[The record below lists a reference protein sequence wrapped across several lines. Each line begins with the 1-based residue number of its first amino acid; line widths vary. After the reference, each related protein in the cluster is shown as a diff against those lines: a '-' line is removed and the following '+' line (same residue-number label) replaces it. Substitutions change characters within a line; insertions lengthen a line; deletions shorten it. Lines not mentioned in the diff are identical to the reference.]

1 MDDADEE
8 SHMSKLE
15 KGESADSN
23 STVSID
29 EDELAKK

>member
-1 MDDADEE
+1 MDNADDE
-8 SHMSKLE
+8 SHMSRLE

-23 STVSID
+23 STVSME